1 MLIFKIFHKNSNLIE
16 FLQILLRTKEWG
28 RFFQNGI
35 TIELF
40 LNTFFSKLKFLY

>member
-35 TIELF
+35 TIE
-40 LNTFFSKLKFLY
+40 KFLISLFPK